1 MFARYRS
8 LFRTPGSAAFCLAAL
23 VMRAPLAMFPLGIV
37 LFISARTGEYGW
49 AGVLTGVYTLSN
61 GVFSPLVGRWVDRY
75 GQSAVIPPA
84 LAIHLLGGIATL
96 VIAYLNAPIW
106 ALGFPVAVF
115 GAAYLNVGS
124 LVRARWSYVL
134 SGRSELSTA
143 FSLEAVLDEMLFV
156 VGPILVTTLAL
167 VDASLGMIL
176 ALLFVTCGS
185 ILLRART
192 DSEPRKHDASQPRIA
207 SPIRLPVVRALAIAM
222 TFVGGVFGSAEVGM
236 VAFADEAG
244 LRAYSGLV
252 LACFGL
258 GSMVSGLVYGSRLWR
273 RSLAGRFAVQGLI
286 FGALQPLFL
295 LAPSVPIIAVVA
307 VVVGLGI
314 APTLITGFG
323 LTERVVPAAAL
334 TEGLSWVGTGLS
346 VGYASGS
353 AAVGLVVDQAGA
365 RMGFVVP
372 LCSGIGV
379 ALTTLWTWRLARR
392 IEVDPDPE
400 SDDAVAPV
408 AA

>member
-1 MFARYRS
+1 MFASYRS
-8 LFRTPGSAAFCLAAL
+8 VFRAPGSAAFCLAAL

-37 LFISARTGEYGW
+37 LFVSARTGEYGW
-49 AGVLTGVYTLSN
+49 AGALTGVYTLAN

-75 GQSAVIPPA
+75 GQSAVIPRA

-96 VIAYLNAPIW
+96 VIAYLDAPIW
-106 ALGFPVAVF
+106 SLSFPVAVF

-134 SGRSELSTA
+134 SGSSELSTA

-156 VGPILVTTLAL
+156 IGPILVTTLAL
-167 VDASLGMIL
+167 LDASLGVIL
-176 ALLFVTCGS
+176 ALVLVTSGS

-192 DSEPRKHDASQPRIA
+192 DSEPPKHDVGQPRIA
-207 SPIRLPVVRALAIAM
+207 SPIRLPVVKALTIAM
-222 TFVGGVFGSAEVGM
+222 TFVGGVFGSAEVAM
-236 VAFADEAG
+236 VAFADQAG
-244 LRAYSGLV
+244 ARAYSGVL

-258 GSMVSGLVYGSRLWR
+258 GSMASGLVYGSRLWR

-295 LAPSVPIIAVVA
+295 LAPSVPVVALAA

-323 LTERVVPAAAL
+323 LCERVVPAAAL

-353 AAVGLVVDQAGA
+353 AAVGLVVDHAGA
-365 RMGFVVP
+365 RAGFVVP

-379 ALTTLWTWRLARR
+379 ALAALWTWRLASR
-392 IEVDPDPE
+392 IEAAAQ
-400 SDDAVAPV
+400 SAAAAAPV